1 MSHSEIILHNV
12 KDLQRIFNLS
22 RSSVY
27 RMIGREGF
35 PASVIVGPADKRGSA
50 ARWRSDE
57 VQAYID
63 TLPRE
68 KTIDV

>member
-22 RSSVY
+22 RSSIY
-27 RMIGREGF
+27 RLIGREGF
-35 PASVIVGPADKRGSA
+35 PSSVVVGPADKRGSA

-57 VQAYID
+57 VQSYID

-68 KTIDV
+68 KNLDL

>member
-1 MSHSEIILHNV
+1 MSHSELLLYTV
-12 KDLQRIFNLS
+12 KDLQRIFGLS

-27 RMIGREGF
+27 RMIARDDF
-35 PASVIVGPADKRGSA
+35 PRPVILGPSDKRGAA

-57 VQAYID
+57 IMTFIG

-68 KTIDV
+68 KLVED

>member
-1 MSHSEIILHNV
+1 MSHSEVTLHNV

-35 PASVIVGPADKRGSA
+35 PSSVIVGPADKRGSA

-68 KTIDV
+68 KTFDV